1 MQKEFIKKA
10 RKTFV
15 LQKDQSDCGVACLLS
30 LIRFYG
36 GENSLEELRKQSG
49 TSMQGT
55 TMLGLYQAA
64 NQSGLNAEGNEAD
77 IPAII
82 EHGKPLIL
90 HCLIDEKLEHY
101 IVCFGYSETQ
111 GFLIGDPA
119 KGVDFVSQ
127 GELEKIWQSR
137 ICLTIEPTEKFVQ
150 KTSLKKSKKEWFWNL
165 LKEDKKLLLSSILL
179 GIGFAVL
186 NMAMA
191 VFSQKL
197 IDDILPSKKMDKLI
211 AGIILLSLLLVIRTG
226 FSGMRGYILALQSRD
241 FNNRIIHYFY
251 SHLLYLPK
259 PFFDTRKIGELTAR
273 LNDTSRIQ
281 RVIQYIINNFVID
294 FLMVLVSLS
303 FLFYY
308 SWKIGLIAALSLP
321 VYFLMIFKFNKKII
335 QSQKEVMQNYAL
347 SESNYI
353 STMHG
358 ISEIKN
364 YNRQSFFQT
373 LNQSI
378 YSNFQDK
385 VLNLGIL
392 NIRIS
397 LYSGLVGV
405 LFMACVLSVTSVM
418 VLKNQMNLGELM
430 AILGIAGSL
439 LPSTANLAL
448 VSIPINEAKIAFDR
462 MFEFTSMEME
472 KDGKTKLLAFEKLEI
487 RNLNFRFPGRSKL
500 FENLNLKIEKGKISA
515 FVGESGAGKSTL
527 GQILQKFYSAESG
540 EILINGEIPLE
551 DIENEQWRNLMGVI
565 PQEIKLFNGTIL
577 DNIILGKETNQ
588 DNLQI
593 FINAFG
599 FTSFLTSL
607 PQGLATIV
615 GEEGINLSG
624 GQKQI
629 LALMRTLFHK
639 PQFLI
644 LDEPTSAMDRN
655 TEKFTLELLQKIKS
669 QTAIFLISHRL
680 DSLPRLADNIYV
692 LEERTVKLSGTHD
705 KLLEH
710 ESFYSE
716 YFQNHITN

>member
-49 TSMQGT
+49 TSVQGT

-119 KGVDFVSQ
+119 KGVDFISQ
-127 GELEKIWQSR
+127 DELEKIWQSK
-137 ICLTIEPTEKFVQ
+137 ICLTVEPAEKFVQ
-150 KTSLKKSKKEWFWNL
+150 ETALKKSKKEWFWNL
-165 LKEDKKLLLSSILL
+165 LKEDKKFLLFSILL
-179 GIGFAVL
+179 GVGFAVL

-211 AGIILLSLLLVIRTG
+211 GGIILLSLLLVIRTG
-226 FSGMRGYILALQSRD
+226 FSGMRSYILALQSRD

-294 FLMVLVSLS
+294 FLMVLVSLG

-308 SWKIGLIAALSLP
+308 SWKIGFIAALSLP
-321 VYFLMIFKFNKKII
+321 IYFLMIFKFNKKII

-358 ISEIKN
+358 IAEIKN
-364 YNRQSFFQT
+364 FNRQSFFQT

-378 YSNFQDK
+378 YSKFQDK
-385 VLNLGIL
+385 ILNLGIL

-418 VLKNQMNLGELM
+418 VLKNLMNLGELM

-472 KDGKTKLLAFEKLEI
+472 KDGKTKLLTFEKLEI
-487 RNLNFRFPGRSKL
+487 RNLDFRFPGRSKL
-500 FENLNLKIEKGKISA
+500 FENLNLKIEKGKITA
-515 FVGESGAGKSTL
+515 FVGESGSGKSTL
-527 GQILQKFYSAESG
+527 GQILQKFYTPESG
-540 EILINGEIPLE
+540 NIIINQQIPLE
-551 DIENEQWRNLMGVI
+551 NITNKNWRKLVGVI
-565 PQEIKLFNGTIL
+565 PQEIRLFNGNIL
-577 DNIILGKETNQ
+577 DNMLLGEKPNSQKIEN
-588 DNLQI
+588 
-593 FINAFG
+593 FINSFG
-599 FTSFLTSL
+599 FNQFLTSL

-615 GEEGINLSG
+615 GEEGVNLSG

-629 LALMRTLFHK
+629 LALMRVLYYSPHL
-639 PQFLI
+639 LI

-655 TEKFTLELLQKIKS
+655 TEKFTLDLLKRLKPK
-669 QTAIFLISHRL
+669 TAIFLITHRL
-680 DSLPRLADNIYV
+680 DSLSGLADEIYV
-692 LEERTVKLSGTHD
+692 LENKTVTFSGNHS
-705 KLLEH
+705 KLLKQ
-710 ESFYSE
+710 SNFYSD
-716 YFQNHITN
+716 YFKV